1 MLYRIGTK
9 QELPTVASRLPESVY
24 TELLRSTAIL
34 DAEYGE
40 SRNYLQIGGY
50 SVIVETCDDLAQLKA
65 IVDYDIHPYEWVTK
79 IGKDSGNLSVLYLLN
94 DDYSIVVYLPAAIA
108 PNAILNELED

>member
-24 TELLRSTAIL
+24 TELLRGTTIL

-40 SRNYLQIGGY
+40 SRNYLLSGGY
-50 SVIVETCDDLAQLKA
+50 SVIVETRDDLAQLKT
-65 IVDYDIHPYEWVTK
+65 IVDYDTHPYEWVTR
-79 IGKDSGNLSVLYLLN
+79 IGKDSGYLSVLYLFN
-94 DDYSIVVYLPAAIA
+94 NDYSVVVYLPTAIA
-108 PNAILNELED
+108 SNTILIELED